1 MSLYDSISNA
11 VGAKNFIFN
20 KGASMAFLF
29 ATLSLTAYG
38 ADKDTV
44 AIEKNLKLL
53 YPKTKFHSIKTTP
66 VAGIYE
72 VVMGRN
78 VAYVGDDG
86 RYFIFGHLFDMETQT
101 DLTEDVLQENVKI
114 DFSTL
119 PLQQAIKTVKGD
131 GKRIVAI
138 FSDPDCPYCKKLEQ
152 ELAKINNVT
161 IYTFLFPLGDLH
173 PEAKEKADAIWCAKD
188 KSAAWGNFMLSNKLP
203 IKTPGCEAPTSLIA
217 DFANSHGI
225 AGTPFLIKSDSKT
238 MPGAADAAKLEKW
251 LGGNA
256 K

>member
-1 MSLYDSISNA
+1 MKKITIL
-11 VGAKNFIFN
+11 
-20 KGASMAFLF
+20 
-29 ATLSLTAYG
+29 ATLISSLFVSSTLMAG
-38 ADKDTV
+38 GNKASEISGV
-44 AIEKNLKLL
+44 EKNLKLL
-53 YPKTKFHSIKTTP
+53 YPKTKFQSIKASP
-66 VAGIYE
+66 IPGIYE

-78 VAYVGDDG
+78 VAYVGEDG

-101 DLTEDVLQENVKI
+101 DLTEEVAQEGIKI

-131 GKRIVAI
+131 GKRIVAV

-161 IYTFLFPLGDLH
+161 IYTFLYPLSELH

-188 KSAAWGNFMLSNKLP
+188 KSLAWSSYMLSNKLP
-203 IKTPGCEAPTSLIA
+203 SKTPGCEAPTTQIVE
-217 DFANSHGI
+217 FANAHGI
-225 AGTPFLIKSDSKT
+225 SGTPFLVSSDSKT
-238 MPGAADAAKLEKW
+238 MPGAAESARLEKW
-251 LGGNA
+251 LGSTS

>member
-1 MSLYDSISNA
+1 MRKISIIGTLVGSLLLSQSLMAEAGKTPEIS
-11 VGAKNFIFN
+11 G
-20 KGASMAFLF
+20 
-29 ATLSLTAYG
+29 
-38 ADKDTV
+38 
-44 AIEKNLKLL
+44 IEKNLKLL
-53 YPKTKFHSIKTTP
+53 YPKTKFQSVKNTP
-66 VAGIYE
+66 IPGIYE

-78 VAYVGDDG
+78 VAYVGEDG

-101 DLTEDVLQENVKI
+101 DLTEDVAQESIKI

-131 GKRIVAI
+131 GKRIVAV

-173 PEAKEKADAIWCAKD
+173 PDAKDKADAIWCAKD
-188 KSAAWGNFMLSNKLP
+188 KSAAWSSYMLSNKLLA
-203 IKTPGCEAPTSLIA
+203 KTPGCEAPTTQITE
-217 DFANSHGI
+217 FANSHGI
-225 AGTPFLIKSDSKT
+225 AGTPFLIKADSKT

-251 LGGNA
+251 LGGSA